1 MKNKI
6 YALWSIQVFSFQWAL
21 QDHNYSTKLPVTP
34 PPATPPPILRDV
46 LEEHARRQQQ
56 QQQPHHVP
64 SFKDFEDRLQDFS
77 FSALTAASSQILESP
92 AGLAEVVTDPPA
104 SNVTSGEPLGTSVLP
119 SRIQANLSSIEEAG
133 VGPMAPLVDDETS
146 RMSVSS
152 NSNDDRGGE
161 ETETAPEAEGE
172 DDSVT
177 RCICDFLHDD
187 GYMICCDRC
196 L

>member
-1 MKNKI
+1 M
-6 YALWSIQVFSFQWAL
+6 AL
-21 QDHNYSTKLPVTP
+21 QDHNYVSKPPPSPP

-56 QQQPHHVP
+56 QQQHHVP
-64 SFKDFEDRLQDFS
+64 SFKDFEERLHDYS
-77 FSALTAASSQILESP
+77 FSALTAASQLLKTAEAP
-92 AGLAEVVTDPPA
+92 AGLAEVVTDPPG

-119 SRIQANLSSIEEAG
+119 SRVQANLSSIEEAG
-133 VGPMAPLVDDETS
+133 VGPMAPLVDDDGS

-152 NSNDDRGGE
+152 NSNDERGGE